1 MTARLTVL
9 TSSDVRRN
17 PLRYLFAMSRRA
29 KLAKTFTLGRNFVD
43 NSVLLGLSSR
53 SRKRVFVKY
62 TKNVSSITR
71 FACGR
76 IRIPTKC
83 FFFGMRIGKLGK
95 KRSNNSV
102 RLKQNGTGGVL
113 GHFLAHVTAER
124 SLCLYRVGNNGL
136 HGTVPHRTC
145 TVYTIPRSTGRS
157 IHARLGVFAD
167 RMRGRLSIARPSLQ
181 LILRSRAPHGATVS
195 RSAATH
201 LLGTL
206 CTTPRNI
213 CTVDRSVPKLMRASA
228 GLTSIGVGPGGIVH
242 VRADRH
248 DSVLSTH
255 SSVTGAIH
263 STFRLTK
270 TGIAFN
276 RNCPN

>member
-1 MTARLTVL
+1 
-9 TSSDVRRN
+9 
-17 PLRYLFAMSRRA
+17 MSRRA
-29 KLAKTFTLGRNFVD
+29 KLAKTFTLGRKFVGK
-43 NSVLLGLSSR
+43 SVLLGLSSR
-53 SRKRVFVKY
+53 SRKRLFVKY
-62 TKNVSSITR
+62 TKKVSSITR

-76 IRIPTKC
+76 MRMPTKC
-83 FFFGMRIGKLGK
+83 FFFGMRIGNLGN

-102 RLKQNGTGGVL
+102 RLKHNGTGGVL
-113 GHFLAHVTAER
+113 GHFLDRVDAGC
-124 SLCLYRVGNNGL
+124 SLCLYRVGKKGL

-157 IHARLGVFAD
+157 MQTSLGMFAT
-167 RMRGRLSIARPSLQ
+167 RMRGRLTMARPSLG
-181 LILRSRAPHGATVS
+181 LMLRSRAPHTGTVS

-206 CTTPRNI
+206 CTMPRKI

-228 GLTSIGVGPGGIVH
+228 GLTSIGVGPNGIVH

-255 SSVTGAIH
+255 GSVTGAIH
-263 STFRLTK
+263 TTFRLTN
-270 TGIAFN
+270 TGIDFK